1 MSIFNFTPAPSI
13 SNTHNFKYCKKCNQ
27 TLSITNFYKDNFYC
41 ITCCKI
47 NNALS
52 KNKQTI
58 KEAILFWEK
67 HRTSKVYSEMNLFD
81 PISEYYNWMMPF
93 FFATISKKQWHLYL
107 YAFFLTI
114 HNDKE
119 KANLALL
126 SQSTIS
132 SSEEAR
138 IKRLTTDNLIF
149 PDKIFDLSIP
159 YITNFYKKRGRRLSV
174 YTAAFVYTKICTNCN
189 EYKFTHTDNNPGS
202 LFSLL
207 TSGKEIKLSPYQFIR
222 DYNKRD
228 GWALIC
234 THCKAAE
241 STNLMFKKNKSFY
254 EELDDPKY
262 DTLAPAREEREEVG
276 ESQGGAT
283 SAFAKFFSPP
293 S

>member
-1 MSIFNFTPAPSI
+1 MSIFPFA
-13 SNTHNFKYCKKCNQ
+13 THSPTIPPLNFKYCKKCNQ

-41 ITCCKI
+41 ITCCKV

-58 KEAILFWEK
+58 KEAMLFWEK
-67 HRTSKVYSEMNLFD
+67 QRTSEVYSELNLFD
-81 PISEYYNWMMPF
+81 PTSEYYNWMMPF
-93 FFATISKKQWHLYL
+93 FFATINKKQWHLYL
-107 YAFFLTI
+107 YVFFLTI

-126 SQSTIS
+126 SKSTIS

-138 IKRLTTDNLIF
+138 IKKLTTNGLIF
-149 PDKIFDLSIP
+149 PENVFDLSIP

-174 YTAAFVYTKICTNCN
+174 YTAAFIYTKICVNCN
-189 EYKFTHTDNNPGS
+189 EYKFTHTDNNPNS

-228 GWALIC
+228 GWAITC
-234 THCKAAE
+234 THCKAAD
-241 STNLMFKKNKSFY
+241 STHAIFKKNKTFY
-254 EELDDPKY
+254 DELNDSKY
-262 DTLAPAREEREEVG
+262 DTPSTHLYRQP
-276 ESQGGAT
+276 
-283 SAFAKFFSPP
+283 SAFAKFFAPP